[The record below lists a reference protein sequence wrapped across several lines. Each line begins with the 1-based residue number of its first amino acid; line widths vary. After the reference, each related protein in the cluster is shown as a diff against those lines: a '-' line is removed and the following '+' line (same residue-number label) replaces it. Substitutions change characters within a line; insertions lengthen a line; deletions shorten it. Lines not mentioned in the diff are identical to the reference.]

1 MRKPTRVFFLA
12 SFFGVKL
19 NIALQVLMPTVAFP
33 SPGSWSADRLCSTAE
48 FPCHVWLAAD
58 VRASYSHCEDKQVG
72 RGGCCLLA
80 REVAVQAL
88 QSAQAIPCA
97 LSVDFLARPAAA
109 ALRVFWAS
117 QTTCGRKHVWWA
129 ERLQGG
135 SVVSAWIFWVFRPL
149 CKLHDCKIPALD
161 LPVMSFRAKTKC
173 VDNVWSEIFSSWRK
187 VILCLIDVCL
197 MLLIESSWAEPCEIS
212 VSLL

>member
-80 REVAVQAL
+80 WEVAVQAL
-88 QSAQAIPCA
+88 QSAQNSLCTQCGFPCKA
-97 LSVDFLARPAAA
+97 CCSCSQGFLSITNHMWQEAHLV
-109 ALRVFWAS
+109 
-117 QTTCGRKHVWWA
+117 GRKTARWQCGFCMNF
-129 ERLQGG
+129 LG
-135 SVVSAWIFWVFRPL
+135 VSA
-149 CKLHDCKIPALD
+149 
-161 LPVMSFRAKTKC
+161 
-173 VDNVWSEIFSSWRK
+173 
-187 VILCLIDVCL
+187 
-197 MLLIESSWAEPCEIS
+197 
-212 VSLL
+212 SL

>member
-72 RGGCCLLA
+72 RVGAAFWPGKLLYKHCSLHKQFPVHSVWISLQGLLQLLSGFSEHHKPHVAGSTSGGQKDCK
-80 REVAVQAL
+80 VAVWFL
-88 QSAQAIPCA
+88 HEFSGCFC
-97 LSVDFLARPAAA
+97 LSVSSMTVKFL
-109 ALRVFWAS
+109 L
-117 QTTCGRKHVWWA
+117 
-129 ERLQGG
+129 
-135 SVVSAWIFWVFRPL
+135 WIFQ
-149 CKLHDCKIPALD
+149 
-161 LPVMSFRAKTKC
+161 
-173 VDNVWSEIFSSWRK
+173 
-187 VILCLIDVCL
+187 
-197 MLLIESSWAEPCEIS
+197 
-212 VSLL
+212 